1 MTFHI
6 IALAGTIA
14 AILFRAQAA
23 AISRAA
29 VNIAIKAGCLPR

>member
-1 MTFHI
+1 MPYNSF
-6 IALAGTIA
+6 GGNN
-14 AILFRAQAA
+14 RSNPVQAQAA